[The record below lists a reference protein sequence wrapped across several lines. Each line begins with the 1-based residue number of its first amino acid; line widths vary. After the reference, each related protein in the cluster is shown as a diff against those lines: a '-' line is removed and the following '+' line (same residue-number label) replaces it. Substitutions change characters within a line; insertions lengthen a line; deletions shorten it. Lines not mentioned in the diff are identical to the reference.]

1 MAAPA
6 DPAQAWLATAHN
18 VRLLDA
24 ATRATSLLAAAGV
37 RAALIKGAALLG
49 DRFELDERRVAD
61 IDVLLLRRDAVRARA
76 ALEAAGWRWQPP
88 PAGPSAVFA
97 WPSQTL
103 RDPLGVEIDL
113 HVAVGALPRYRLD
126 VEGVIAR
133 AVAHP
138 AAGPHALRA
147 CDADLVLLLCLD
159 HGKDDGKRKPQR
171 CEDLARLCASSAIDW
186 PGLGQ
191 RASATGVATVL
202 WYNLEHLREAR
213 PDLSTTLAAARRA
226 APRPAW
232 WRRRLADGLLDE
244 AAAPPLSA
252 PARIAFGLVAT
263 DSLPRYGAA
272 LLLYAGRRAL
282 DPLLARLP
290 TRPQRSDS

>member
-1 MAAPA
+1 MANAGRPE
-6 DPAQAWLATAHN
+6 AWIATAHN

-24 ATRATSLLAAAGV
+24 AARATSLLAAAGV

-49 DRFELDERRVAD
+49 DRYGLDERRVAD

-76 ALEAAGWRWQPP
+76 SLEAAGWRWQRPR
-88 PAGPSAVFA
+88 AGPSAAFT

-126 VEGVIAR
+126 VAGVLAR

-138 AAGPHALRA
+138 AAGPDALRA

-159 HGKDDGKRKPQR
+159 HGKDDGKRKPRR
-171 CEDLARLCASSAIDW
+171 CEDLVRLCASPEIDW
-186 PGLGQ
+186 RRLYQ
-191 RASATGVATVL
+191 RAAATGVATVL
-202 WYNLEHLREAR
+202 WFDLQRLRRAR
-213 PDLSTTLAAARRA
+213 PDLAPILDTAQPL
-226 APRPAW
+226 PRPAW
-232 WRRRLADGLLDE
+232 WRRQLADGLLDE
-244 AAAPPLSA
+244 AADPPKSA
-252 PARIAFGLVAT
+252 TARLAFGLLAT

-290 TRPQRSDS
+290 AGAQPPGS